1 MRSLSFLGCLCHTE
15 PRSAKGHMTPIP
27 SSITGSK
34 ISRTGRVTALFGL
47 LAMIVVFAPLAGC
60 VRKSELPVTLSFR
73 NVRAVVVRGDT
84 TSGQSRI
91 TRSEWDQIWP
101 VVIRHH
107 KVNNRMAMKPSF
119 DAGPP
124 TMDSIAGVEVRD
136 YTANIVVDSFSG
148 LSKLHRSL
156 ESLQGQP
163 IAPGRRLQL
172 SLSEVSLGFSGNFIS
187 ARRTEMLQGRTLPGA
202 TVVLYDR
209 DPDRPRI
216 VRADESGQ
224 WMVPIV
230 TTPSQRSVVGY
241 SVPPGVRDRP
251 ETRRYFRIDL
261 TTNIGEDIDER
272 RFNSE
277 IDAMRGGMGAF
288 INRITN

>member
-1 MRSLSFLGCLCHTE
+1 MSNLR
-15 PRSAKGHMTPIP
+15 
-27 SSITGSK
+27 SSISVFQISPIASRAGWLRVPRPVLVLALLLGS
-34 ISRTGRVTALFGL
+34 L
-47 LAMIVVFAPLAGC
+47 LVCASGC
-60 VRKSELPVTLSFR
+60 ARRSELPVTLSFR
-73 NVRAVVVRGDT
+73 NVRAVVVAGESTEGRT
-84 TSGQSRI
+84 RF

-107 KVNNRMAMKPSF
+107 KVSNRLAMKPTF

-124 TMDSIAGVEVRD
+124 TTDSIAGVEVRD
-136 YTANIVVDSFSG
+136 YTATIVVDSFTG

-172 SLSEVSLGFSGNFIS
+172 SLSDVSLGFSGNFIS
-187 ARRTEMLQGRTLPGA
+187 ARRTEMLQGRTLAGA

-209 DPDRPRI
+209 DADRPRI
-216 VRADESGQ
+216 VRADENGE
-224 WMVPIV
+224 WMVPII
-230 TTPSQRSVVGY
+230 TSPGQRSVVGY

-261 TTNIGEDIDER
+261 TTNIGEDIDQR

-277 IDAMRGGMGAF
+277 IDAMRGGMSGF
-288 INRITN
+288 INRITG

>member
-1 MRSLSFLGCLCHTE
+1 M
-15 PRSAKGHMTPIP
+15 P
-27 SSITGSK
+27 SSICGSQ
-34 ISRTGRVTALFGL
+34 ISLAGFVRVL
-47 LAMIVVFAPLAGC
+47 LAILVAGLWMASATGC
-60 VRKSELPVTLSFR
+60 ARKSELPVTLSFR
-73 NVRAVVVRGDT
+73 NVRAVVVQGDST
-84 TSGQSRI
+84 GGRARV

-107 KVNNRMAMKPSF
+107 KVSNRMAMKPSF
-119 DAGPP
+119 DAGQP

-156 ESLQGQP
+156 EELQGQP

-172 SLSEVSLGFSGNFIS
+172 SLSDVSLGFSGNFIS

-209 DPDRPRI
+209 DPDSPRI
-216 VRADESGQ
+216 VRADETGE
-224 WMVPIV
+224 WMAPIV

-261 TTNIGEDIDER
+261 RTNIGEDIDER
-272 RFNSE
+272 RFNNE
-277 IDAMRGGMGAF
+277 IEAMRGGMGAF
-288 INRITN
+288 INRITG

>member
-1 MRSLSFLGCLCHTE
+1 MTLTQSSFTARE
-15 PRSAKGHMTPIP
+15 INRPRC
-27 SSITGSK
+27 
-34 ISRTGRVTALFGL
+34 VTILFGI
-47 LAMIVVFAPLAGC
+47 LAMLLVFAPLAGC
-60 VRKSELPVTLSFR
+60 VRKSELPVTLNFR
-73 NVRAVVVRGDT
+73 NVRAVVVQGDAT
-84 TSGQSRI
+84 GGRSRV

-107 KVNNRMAMKPSF
+107 KVSNRMAMKPSF

-124 TMDSIAGVEVRD
+124 TMDSLAGVEVRD
-136 YTANIVVDSFSG
+136 YTANIVVDSFTG
-148 LSKLHRSL
+148 LSKLHKSL
-156 ESLQGQP
+156 EALQGQP

-187 ARRTEMLQGRTLPGA
+187 ARRTEMLQGQTLPGA

-216 VRADESGQ
+216 VRADEGGQ

-277 IDAMRGGMGAF
+277 IDAMRGGMSGF

>member
-1 MRSLSFLGCLCHTE
+1 MPSRPPRVLRGRAVVRGWAGVLALALVCCLVLGCAH
-15 PRSAKGHMTPIP
+15 R
-27 SSITGSK
+27 
-34 ISRTGRVTALFGL
+34 
-47 LAMIVVFAPLAGC
+47 
-60 VRKSELPVTLSFR
+60 SELPVTLTFR
-73 NVRAVVVRGDT
+73 NVRAVVVQGESSAGSPRV
-84 TSGQSRI
+84 

-101 VVIRHH
+101 VVVSHH
-107 KVNNRMAMKPSF
+107 KVGNRMAMKPSF

-124 TMDSIAGVEVRD
+124 TMDAIAGVEVRD
-136 YTANIVVDSFSG
+136 YTASIVVDGFSG

-156 ESLQGQP
+156 ESLKGQP

-172 SLSEVSLGFSGNFIS
+172 SLSEVALGFSGNFIS

-216 VRADESGQ
+216 IRADANGQ
-224 WMVPIV
+224 WMIPIV
-230 TTPSQRSVVGY
+230 TSPGQRSVVGY

-261 TTNIGEDIDER
+261 NTNVGEDIDQR

-277 IDAMRGGMGAF
+277 IDAMRGGVSGL
-288 INRITN
+288 INRITG

>member
-1 MRSLSFLGCLCHTE
+1 MLL
-15 PRSAKGHMTPIP
+15 MP
-27 SSITGSK
+27 SSNSAPGM
-34 ISRTGRVTALFGL
+34 SRDSAIRLTLFVLMAALWIG
-47 LAMIVVFAPLAGC
+47 AASGC
-60 VRKSELPVTLSFR
+60 VRRSELPVTLSFR
-73 NVRAVVVRGDT
+73 NVRAVVVQGD
-84 TSGQSRI
+84 SAGGQNRV

-107 KVNNRMAMKPSF
+107 KVSNRMAMKPSF

-156 ESLQGQP
+156 EQLQGQP

-172 SLSEVSLGFSGNFIS
+172 SLSDVSLGFSGNFIS

-216 VRADESGQ
+216 VRANESGE

-230 TTPSQRSVVGY
+230 TSPSQRSVVGY

-277 IDAMRGGMGAF
+277 IDAMRGGVGGL
-288 INRITN
+288 INRITG

>member
-1 MRSLSFLGCLCHTE
+1 MSPMPSTIPGPKINRADLVRIMIGVLLGLWV
-15 PRSAKGHMTPIP
+15 AAA
-27 SSITGSK
+27 TGCA
-34 ISRTGRVTALFGL
+34 RR
-47 LAMIVVFAPLAGC
+47 
-60 VRKSELPVTLSFR
+60 SELPVTLSFR
-73 NVRAVVVRGDT
+73 NVRAVVVQGDST
-84 TSGQSRI
+84 DGRSRI

-107 KVNNRMAMKPSF
+107 KVSNRMAMKPSF

-148 LSKLHRSL
+148 LSKLHKSL

-224 WMVPIV
+224 WMAPIV
-230 TTPSQRSVVGY
+230 TTPNQRSVVGY

-261 TTNIGEDIDER
+261 GTNIGEDIDER

>member
-1 MRSLSFLGCLCHTE
+1 
-15 PRSAKGHMTPIP
+15 
-27 SSITGSK
+27 
-34 ISRTGRVTALFGL
+34 
-47 LAMIVVFAPLAGC
+47 MIVVLAPLGGC

-73 NVRAVVVRGDT
+73 NVRAVVVRGDST
-84 TSGQSRI
+84 GGQNRV

-107 KVNNRMAMKPSF
+107 KVSNQMAMKPSF

-136 YTANIVVDSFSG
+136 YTANIVVDSFTG
-148 LSKLHRSL
+148 LSKLHQSL
-156 ESLQGQP
+156 EALQGQP

-172 SLSEVSLGFSGNFIS
+172 SLSEVTLGFSGNFIS
-187 ARRTEMLQGRTLPGA
+187 ARRTEMLQGQTLPGA

-216 VRADESGQ
+216 VRANESGQ
-224 WMVPIV
+224 WTAPIV
-230 TTPSQRSVVGY
+230 TTPGQRSVVGY

-261 TTNIGEDIDER
+261 TTNVGEDIDER

-277 IDAMRGGMGAF
+277 IDAMRGGMGSF

>member
-1 MRSLSFLGCLCHTE
+1 MFL
-15 PRSAKGHMTPIP
+15 MP
-27 SSITGSK
+27 SSNSTPEM
-34 ISRTGRVTALFGL
+34 SRQAVLRAIV
-47 LAMIVVFAPLAGC
+47 LAAVASMWLVSATGC
-60 VRKSELPVTLSFR
+60 VRRSELPVTLNFR
-73 NVRAVVVRGDT
+73 NVRAVVVQGDS
-84 TSGQSRI
+84 TSGQARV

-107 KVNNRMAMKPSF
+107 KVSNRMAMKPSF

-136 YTANIVVDSFSG
+136 YTASIVVDSFSG
-148 LSKLHRSL
+148 LSQLHKSL

-163 IAPGRRLQL
+163 IAPGRSLQL
-172 SLSEVSLGFSGNFIS
+172 SLSDVSLGFSGNFIS

-216 VRADESGQ
+216 VRANESGE
-224 WMVPIV
+224 WMIPIV
-230 TTPSQRSVVGY
+230 TSPGQRSVVGY

-261 TTNIGEDIDER
+261 NTNIGEDIDER

-277 IDAMRGGMGAF
+277 IDAMRGGVGGL
-288 INRITN
+288 INRITG

>member
-1 MRSLSFLGCLCHTE
+1 MSST
-15 PRSAKGHMTPIP
+15 P
-27 SSITGSK
+27 SSISTFQINSAGFV
-34 ISRTGRVTALFGL
+34 RVL
-47 LAMIVVFAPLAGC
+47 LAILVTGLWLVSATGC
-60 VRKSELPVTLSFR
+60 MRKSELPVTLSFR
-73 NVRAVVVRGDT
+73 NVRAVVVQGDST
-84 TSGQSRI
+84 GGRARV

-107 KVNNRMAMKPSF
+107 KVSNRMAMKPSF

-156 ESLQGQP
+156 EELQGQP

-172 SLSEVSLGFSGNFIS
+172 SLSDVSLGFSGNFIS

-209 DPDRPRI
+209 DPDQPRI
-216 VRADESGQ
+216 VRADETGE
-224 WMVPIV
+224 WMAPIV

-261 TTNIGEDIDER
+261 RTNIGEDIDER
-272 RFNSE
+272 RFNNE
-277 IDAMRGGMGAF
+277 IEAMRGGMGAF
-288 INRITN
+288 INRITG

>member
-1 MRSLSFLGCLCHTE
+1 MSLVRSSISVCRINPPAIIRVVVIGFLLMGWACSALGCA
-15 PRSAKGHMTPIP
+15 R
-27 SSITGSK
+27 
-34 ISRTGRVTALFGL
+34 R
-47 LAMIVVFAPLAGC
+47 
-60 VRKSELPVTLSFR
+60 SELPVTLSFR
-73 NVRAVVVRGDT
+73 NVRAVVVQGDST
-84 TSGQSRI
+84 EGRSRF

-107 KVNNRMAMKPSF
+107 KVSNRMAMKPSF

-124 TMDSIAGVEVRD
+124 TTDSIAGVEVRD
-136 YTANIVVDSFSG
+136 YTATIVVDSFSG

-172 SLSEVSLGFSGNFIS
+172 SLSDVSLGFSGNFIS
-187 ARRTEMLQGRTLPGA
+187 ARRTEMLQGRTLAGA

-209 DPDRPRI
+209 DPDRPRV
-216 VRADESGQ
+216 VRADENGE
-224 WMVPIV
+224 WMIPIV
-230 TTPSQRSVVGY
+230 TSPSQRSVVGY

-277 IDAMRGGMGAF
+277 IDAMRGGVGGF
-288 INRITN
+288 INRITG